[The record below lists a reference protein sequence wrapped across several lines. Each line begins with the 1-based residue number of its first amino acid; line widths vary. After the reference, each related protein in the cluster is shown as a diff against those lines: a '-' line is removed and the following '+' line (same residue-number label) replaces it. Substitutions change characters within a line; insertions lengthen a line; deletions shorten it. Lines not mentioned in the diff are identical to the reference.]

1 MVKVIIELD
10 GERKELTGDLVMGT
24 VAKFHGDRMEANTF
38 IDGKGSKDS
47 VITLLLNMIPRILE
61 AVFKNEISYLNAMF
75 TLDKELNKKI
85 KSELKENADS
95 VAEMLKDL

>member
-1 MVKVIIELD
+1 MVKVIIERD
-10 GERKELTGDLVMGT
+10 GERQELTGDLVMGT
-24 VAKFHGDRMEANTF
+24 VAKFHEDGTEAGAFVN
-38 IDGKGSKDS
+38 GEGSKDS

-61 AVFKNEISYLNAMF
+61 AVSKNEISYIDAMI
-75 TLDKELNKKI
+75 TLGKELNEKI

>member
-1 MVKVIIELD
+1 MVKVIIEQD
-10 GERKELTGDLVMGT
+10 GKRKEFTGDLTVGT
-24 VAKFHGDRMEANTF
+24 VAKFHEDGMGADTF
-38 IDGKGSKDS
+38 VVGKGNKDS

-61 AVFKNEISYLNAMF
+61 EVFESKIDYIEAMIFLNMR
-75 TLDKELNKKI
+75 LDEKI